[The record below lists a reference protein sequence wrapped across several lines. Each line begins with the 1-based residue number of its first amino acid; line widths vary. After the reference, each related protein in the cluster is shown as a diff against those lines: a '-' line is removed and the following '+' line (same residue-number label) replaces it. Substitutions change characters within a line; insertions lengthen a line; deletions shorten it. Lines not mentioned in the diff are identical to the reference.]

1 MMPGR
6 APNHAAAPAA
16 GRIEDPASR
25 NADAQALAAL
35 QRPAPVDFNNVPL
48 AEALESISNQTGIDI
63 VPDWRALEGAGVNR
77 DAPVSLRI
85 RQAVPAEQVLTW
97 LLRSADNADAIGFA
111 IDHGVVVVAPREK
124 LDQMLITRAYDL
136 GSNLAGAGNSLE
148 QLVRESVAPQSWR
161 DGGGMGTVRV
171 FNGKLFVTATEPN
184 QRQVERLLGLM
195 NAHGMGSGA
204 VGGGGPLQ
212 AK

>member
-1 MMPGR
+1 MGGR
-6 APNHAAAPAA
+6 GAPNAVAAA

-35 QRPAPVDFNNVPL
+35 QRPAPVDFNNIPL
-48 AEALESISNQTGIDI
+48 AEALDSISSQTGIDV
-63 VPDWRALEGAGVNR
+63 VPDWHALEGAGVNR
-77 DAPVSLRI
+77 DAPVTLRI

-97 LLRSADNADAIGFA
+97 LLRSADNGDVIGFA
-111 IDHGVVVVAPREK
+111 IDHGVVVVAPRER
-124 LDQMLITRAYDL
+124 LDQVLITRAYDL
-136 GSNLAGAGNSLE
+136 GPNLAGAGKSLE
-148 QLVRESVAPQSWR
+148 QLVRESVAPPSWR
-161 DGGGMGTVRV
+161 DGGGTGTVRV

-195 NAHGMGSGA
+195 NAHGMGGA
-204 VGGGGPLQ
+204 GGGGGLQ